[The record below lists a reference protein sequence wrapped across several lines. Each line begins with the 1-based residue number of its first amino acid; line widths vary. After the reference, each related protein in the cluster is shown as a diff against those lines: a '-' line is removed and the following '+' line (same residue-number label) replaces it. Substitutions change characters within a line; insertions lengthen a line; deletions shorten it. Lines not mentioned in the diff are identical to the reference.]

1 MWTKC
6 YEKWYVLQKDIWN
19 LKLKL
24 LSANSVVQIL
34 QNEKRRITE
43 TKERK
48 LKRHLQLKNTRAT
61 EVHKMYARLQSLE
74 KEKQGLGN

>member
-1 MWTKC
+1 M
-6 YEKWYVLQKDIWN
+6 
-19 LKLKL
+19 
-24 LSANSVVQIL
+24 VQIL